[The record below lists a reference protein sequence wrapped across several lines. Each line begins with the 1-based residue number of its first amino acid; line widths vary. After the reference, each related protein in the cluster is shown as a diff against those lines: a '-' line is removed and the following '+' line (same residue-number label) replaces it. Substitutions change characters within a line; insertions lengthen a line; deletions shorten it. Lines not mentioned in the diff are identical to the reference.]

1 MTPARFRKLVL
12 ALEGVLERP
21 HMGRTAFRTKR
32 KIFATL
38 GDDER
43 VNLIVEPMEKRESL
57 LESFPDTIHS
67 LGGWT
72 RLGYVAMDLAA
83 LDDGLIE
90 ELVTDAWRDAQPRPK
105 KAARRR

>member
-1 MTPARFRKLVL
+1 MKWLVFGW
-12 ALEGVLERP
+12 GVD
-21 HMGRTAFRTKR
+21 GKV
-32 KIFATL
+32 KI
-38 GDDER
+38 GGEP
-43 VNLIVEPMEKRESL
+43 VEPKEKRESL
-57 LESFPDTIHS
+57 LESFPDAIHS